1 MENIYRYVFRPPGF
15 WAALLCTVLFAVP
28 LHAQT
33 TGKIAGR
40 VTDAD
45 TGEPLPGANVVVVG
59 TKMGA
64 TVDVNGEYFILRV
77 SPSTYEVRASLVG
90 YQSVS
95 KTEVEVLLDRTAT
108 VDFQLKESTVEL
120 DAIVVTADLDPVQMD
135 VSFAQQAI
143 TQEQLE
149 TIPVGARIR
158 DQVATQVGLDTDAW
172 GITIRGEDATTIGFN
187 MDGVT
192 AADNRHQ
199 RAYTSFS
206 KTAIKQVQVLT
217 GGFNAEYGNIRAG
230 VVNFVTKEPSRFFS
244 SAEGTYNPAGKKHFG
259 PNLYSEENWWDVGRF
274 QSMSSTEDRNGD
286 GAPDFIGW
294 NQELANRTAGG
305 KQWLSGVNGRDP
317 ITTVEQA
324 KGIWDWQHRN
334 YDGNDPYADGPFNAN
349 PEDRD
354 SDYLWDITVGGPIL
368 KDKIGFTAS
377 SRKERMAYPFD
388 VGTVSYRDNTTQLKL
403 TFTPTATTKLSVQ
416 YIRGFQQGSHQ
427 GNNVGVPQRTQQ
439 SVFENYSHSRM
450 FMPSADYQKMQ
461 VERNHGLVSWTH
473 TLSSKAFYNL
483 TARFGGADWTTQWH
497 PLKLSNAPAMAIH
510 TDGTSEQVNDEN
522 SADAARARGAVV
534 LNEAPFGWNYNPGG
548 NDILNVFRLQGGGGN
563 SRAGDWSTID
573 ELDITADFTSQITPH
588 HQIKTGVQVHH
599 YNLHENRGYVP
610 AAVPEYS
617 DPIFRDEY
625 EGPRTSSS
633 GDVIF
638 PWTGRNDSDL
648 PNNGDINGDGVL
660 NESDVPSGGATGDH
674 NNYFVKTPIY
684 GGVFF
689 QDRME
694 YRDIVVNAG
703 ARLDWHRPDL
713 YFDLPNETH
722 APWFGRDA
730 EAVYRAVRKVRPP
743 TTWAF
748 SPRFGASYPITD
760 LSKMFINYGHFNQ
773 LVNTRDMYRTQSG
786 LGQSLEFLGNPWMK
800 MERTIQYEMGYERS
814 FQGQYLLTGTV
825 YFKDGENE
833 SWSAPRVRGAFNTG
847 APRNTQNAFVTD
859 ARGLELKLQKTR
871 GQFFTGFLSYDIRQ
885 ARVRNTSW
893 QDIRD
898 AKTVSTPSTT
908 VIENS
913 PNNAAPPFRAKPQ
926 IKLGGN
932 FRTPLDYGGEQSM
945 LKGGWNLGFY
955 FDREAGEW
963 FNYNPGNADASL
975 INVLNAQ
982 WVDEYV
988 AHLRISKMF
997 DMPGSPMLFIEV
1009 SNPLNF
1015 KNTHTLGGGNR
1026 SDVFGLAPEDT
1037 PRSGVGSFGG
1047 GQAFVYA
1054 GTNTG
1059 NRFRAYME
1067 SLGWTVDS
1075 NGKLQEGKR
1084 PGTDVE
1090 DFPDMRRP
1098 SLLFSDRR
1106 DITFG
1111 ARFSF

>member
-1 MENIYRYVFRPPGF
+1 MKNVYRDIFRSPGF
-15 WAALLCTVLFAVP
+15 WVALLCTVLLVLP
-28 LHAQT
+28 VGLQAQT
-33 TGKIAGR
+33 TGKVAGR

-45 TGEPLPGANVVVVG
+45 TGEPLPGANVVVMG
-59 TKMGA
+59 TTMGA

-77 SPSTYEVRASLVG
+77 SPGIYEVRASLVG

-135 VSFAQQAI
+135 VSYAQQAI
-143 TQEQLE
+143 TQAQLE

-158 DQVATQVGLDTDAW
+158 DQVATQVGLDKDAW
-172 GITIRGEDATTIGFN
+172 GITIRGENSTSIGFN

-192 AADNRHQ
+192 SADHRQQ

-206 KTAIKQVQVLT
+206 KTAVKQVQVLT

-274 QSMSSTEDRNGD
+274 QSNTPTEDRNGD
-286 GAPDFIGW
+286 GEPDFIGW

-305 KQWLSGVNGRDP
+305 GTWGAGVSGDP
-317 ITTVEQA
+317 ITTVAQA
-324 KGIWDWQHRN
+324 KAIWDWQHRS
-334 YDGNDPYADGPFNAN
+334 YDGDDPYADGPFNAN

-354 SDYLWDITVGGPIL
+354 YDYLWDITVGGPIL
-368 KDKIGFTAS
+368 KDKVGFTAS

-416 YIRGFQQGSHQ
+416 YIRGFQHGSHQ

-439 SVFENYSHSRM
+439 AVFENYTHSRM

-461 VERNHGLVSWTH
+461 IERSHGLVSWTH
-473 TLSSKAFYNL
+473 TLSAKTFYNL
-483 TARFGGADWTTQWH
+483 TARFGGVDWTTQWH
-497 PLKLSNAPAMAIH
+497 PLKQSNVPAIAIH
-510 TDGTSEQVNDEN
+510 TDGSSEQVDEN

-548 NDILNVFRLQGGGGN
+548 NDILNIFRMQGGGGN

-588 HQIKTGVQVHH
+588 HQIKAGVQVHH
-599 YNLHENRGYVP
+599 FNLHENRGYVP

-617 DPIFRDEY
+617 DPLFRDEY

-648 PNNGDINGDGVL
+648 PNSGDINGDGVL

-674 NNYFVKTPIY
+674 NNYFVKTPIF

-722 APWFGRDA
+722 FPWFGRDA

-743 TTWAF
+743 TDWAF

-773 LVNTRDMYRTQSG
+773 IVNTRDMYRTQSG
-786 LGQSLEFLGNPWMK
+786 LGQSLEFFGNPWMK

-833 SWSAPRVRGAFNTG
+833 AWPAVRIRGAFNTG

-885 ARVRNTSW
+885 ARVRNTAW

-908 VIENS
+908 VLENS
-913 PNNAAPPFRAKPQ
+913 PNNAAPPFKAKPQ

-932 FRTPLDYGGEQSM
+932 FRTPLDYGGEQRM

-955 FDREAGEW
+955 LDREAGEW

-982 WVDEYV
+982 WVDEYA

-997 DMPGSPMLFIEV
+997 DIVGSPMLFIEI

-1026 SDVFGLAPEDT
+1026 SDIFGTNPEDT

-1047 GQAFVYA
+1047 GQAFVYS

-1067 SLGWTVDS
+1067 SIGWTVDS
-1075 NGKLQEGKR
+1075 NGKLQEGDR
-1084 PGTDVE
+1084 PGTDVL
-1090 DFPDMRRP
+1090 DFPDIRRP

>member
-1 MENIYRYVFRPPGF
+1 MKNVFNFRPLGF
-15 WAALLCTVLFAVP
+15 LAGMVCAVLLAAPIA

-45 TGEPLPGANVVVVG
+45 SGEPLPGANVVVAG
-59 TKMGA
+59 TMMGA
-64 TVDVNGEYFILRV
+64 VADVNGEYFILRV
-77 SPSTYEVRASLVG
+77 SPGTYEVRASLVG
-90 YQSVS
+90 YQGVS

-120 DAIVVTADLDPVQMD
+120 EAIVVTADLDPVQMD

-149 TIPVGARIR
+149 SIPVGPRIR

-172 GITIRGEDATTIGFN
+172 GITIRGDDATVIGFN

-192 AADNRHQ
+192 ASDHRHQ

-230 VVNFVTKEPSRFFS
+230 VVNFVTKEPARYFG
-244 SAEGTYNPAGKKHFG
+244 SAEGSYNPAGKKHFG
-259 PNLYSEENWWDVGRF
+259 PNLYAEENWWDVGRF
-274 QSMSSTEDRNGD
+274 QSMTPTADRNGD
-286 GAPDFIGW
+286 GTPDFIGW
-294 NQELANRTAGG
+294 NQELANRTADG

-317 ITTVEQA
+317 ITTAAQA
-324 KGIWDWQHRN
+324 KGIWDWQHRS
-334 YDGNDPYADGPFNAN
+334 YDGDDPYEAGPFNAN

-354 SDYLWDITVGGPIL
+354 YDYLWDITVGGPIWQ
-368 KDKIGFTAS
+368 DKIGFTAS

-403 TFTPTATTKLSVQ
+403 TLTPTPTTKLSIQ
-416 YIRGFQQGSHQ
+416 YIRGFQHGSHQ

-450 FMPSADYQKMQ
+450 FMPSADYQKLQ
-461 VERNHGLVSWTH
+461 ITRAHALVSWTH
-473 TLSSKAFYNL
+473 TLSPKAFYNL

-497 PLKLSNAPAMAIH
+497 PQKQSNAAAIAIH
-510 TDGTSEQVNDEN
+510 TDGSQEQVNDDN
-522 SADAARARGAVV
+522 ADAARARGAVV

-573 ELDITADFTSQITPH
+573 EIDLTADFTSQITPH
-588 HQIKTGVQVHH
+588 HQIKAGVQVHH
-599 YNLHENRGYVP
+599 FNLHENRGYVP

-617 DPIFRDEY
+617 DPIYRDEY
-625 EGPRTSSS
+625 EGPRISSS
-633 GDVIF
+633 GTVEF
-638 PWTGRNDSDL
+638 PWTGRNDADL
-648 PNNGDINGDGVL
+648 PSSGDINGDGVL

-674 NNYFVKTPIY
+674 NNYFVKTPIF

-703 ARLDWHRPDL
+703 MRLDWHRPDL

-730 EAVYRAVRKVRPP
+730 EAVYRAARKVRPP
-743 TTWAF
+743 TDYAF

-773 LVNTRDMYRTQSG
+773 IVNTRDMYRTQSG

-814 FQGQYLLTGTV
+814 FLGQYLLTGTV

-833 SWSAPRVRGAFNTG
+833 SWTDARNWMQFNGRNT
-847 APRNTQNAFVTD
+847 RNTQNAFATD

-871 GQFFTGFLSYDIRQ
+871 GKFFTGFISYDIRQ

-893 QDIRD
+893 RHIRD
-898 AKTVSTPSTT
+898 VKTVSTPSRT
-908 VIENS
+908 VIEDN

-926 IKLGGN
+926 IKLGAN
-932 FRTPLDYGGEQSM
+932 FRTPLDYGGAQSM
-945 LKGGWNLGFY
+945 LRGGWNLGFY
-955 FDREAGEW
+955 FEREAGEW

-982 WVDEYV
+982 WVDEY
-988 AHLRISKMF
+988 AGHLRIAKMF
-997 DMPGSPMLFIEV
+997 DLPGAPMLFVEI

-1026 SDVFGLAPEDT
+1026 SDVFGINPEDT
-1037 PRSGVGSFGG
+1037 PRTGVGSYGG
-1047 GQAFVYA
+1047 GRAFEYA

-1067 SLGWTVDS
+1067 SIGWTVDN
-1075 NGKLQEGKR
+1075 NGKLQEGSR